1 MGMQRGL
8 AMASDESSVNA
19 DVTVVSPANESYG
32 DRVVDADETLLSWL
46 ALEEPDYLCAAIFRN
61 GGMEIELE
69 AEVPDAETVSIW
81 AADVG
86 LWHSNVKVYVS
97 ENGRR
102 WQKIASLKVKSTENQ
117 RYDIYGSFGDV
128 RYIKVERSGT
138 PLSFL
143 MLDAVRAKGG
153 D

>member
-1 MGMQRGL
+1 MSRRTKFAIIVIAAVSCLLVSMGMQRGL

-97 ENGRR
+97 EN
-102 WQKIASLKVKSTENQ
+102 VK
-117 RYDIYGSFGDV
+117 
-128 RYIKVERSGT
+128 
-138 PLSFL
+138 
-143 MLDAVRAKGG
+143 
-153 D
+153 